1 MMHINR
7 IKSSVAAM
15 AAVAAGGLGVVA
27 PAHADAQYKADRAYC
42 MSGNA
47 SEARDL
53 CLKEAAAAQADRQK
67 GSHEGA
73 THQRHRSA
81 GKGAAAAPDKSAST
95 P

>member
-1 MMHINR
+1 MTYINR
-7 IKSSVAAM
+7 IKSSVATM
-15 AAVAAGGLGVVA
+15 AAVAAAGFGVVA

-47 SEARDL
+47 SESRDL

-67 GSHEGA
+67 GSHEGP
-73 THQRHRSA
+73 THHRHRGA
-81 GKGAAAAPDKSAST
+81 GTGAAAAADKSAST